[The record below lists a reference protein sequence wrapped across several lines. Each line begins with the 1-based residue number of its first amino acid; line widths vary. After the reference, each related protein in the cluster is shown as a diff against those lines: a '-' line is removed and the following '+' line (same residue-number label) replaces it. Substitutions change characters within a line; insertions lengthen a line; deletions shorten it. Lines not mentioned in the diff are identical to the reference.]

1 MGRPGSESKKT
12 GAVRRAVLVVY
23 AGFTLALVPSATA
36 IDSSELR
43 AGTAASA
50 SDSDSPKEGPEAE
63 AKENTQAKPDLLSRL
78 KLSGYLHAQYVHDE
92 SSVDELTGT
101 GTRNRDQFSIR
112 RGRIKFTYQ
121 VLPTARL
128 VIQPDF
134 TTSGV
139 TLKDGYVEL
148 TEPWTSW
155 KNSLIAGQFNW
166 PFGFEI
172 GYSSSSREM
181 PERSRVVRALFPGE
195 RDRGVQFMGRG
206 FDSRFVY
213 QIALVNGTGTTQ
225 STDFNR
231 RKDFVGRVGG
241 TFGPLTLGMS
251 GYDGTDLVP
260 TVGTPQGV
268 ELDKERTGV
277 DFQWNTP
284 LPGLGIRGEYIRGAE
299 RGADVDG
306 WYAYAI
312 QRVGKRHQFAIRADE
327 YDSNTSLANNAIFT
341 IGGSYIFHWD
351 ANAKIHL
358 AWEHPRLERNDPED
372 DVVTVRLQYAF

>member
-1 MGRPGSESKKT
+1 MRIVLSLLFCLLSPSVDGGVLFDTTDVETQSAPAPAAPDNPNSQEQETAEVKKK
-12 GAVRRAVLVVY
+12 V
-23 AGFTLALVPSATA
+23 
-36 IDSSELR
+36 
-43 AGTAASA
+43 
-50 SDSDSPKEGPEAE
+50 
-63 AKENTQAKPDLLSRL
+63 DLLSRL
-78 KLSGYLHAQYVHDE
+78 KFSGYLHAQYVHDE
-92 SSVDELTGT
+92 SSADELTGT
-101 GTRNRDQFSIR
+101 GTRNRDQFSVR
-112 RGRIKFTYQ
+112 RGRLKLTYQ

-128 VIQPDF
+128 VIAPDF
-134 TTSGV
+134 SSSGV
-139 TLKDGYVEL
+139 TLKDAYAEL

-172 GYSSSSREM
+172 GYSSSNREM

-195 RDRGVQFMGRG
+195 RDRGVQLMGRG

-213 QIALVNGTGTTQ
+213 QVAVVNGTGTTQ
-225 STDFNR
+225 STDLNK

-241 TFGPLTLGMS
+241 TFGPLNVGLS
-251 GYDGTDLVP
+251 GYDGSDLVP
-260 TVGTPQGV
+260 TATAPQGV

-277 DFQWNTP
+277 DFQWTTP

-327 YDSNTSLANNAIFT
+327 YDPNTSLASNAVFT
-341 IGGSYIFHWD
+341 IGGAYIFHWD

-358 AWEHPRLERNDPED
+358 AYEHPKLARNDPDD